1 MRTFVVNLDR
11 DTERLTVISEN
22 LARHGMLFE
31 RWPATDG
38 RTLDFDRPEQGEVV
52 QDFGRWASLEAAC
65 GISHIR
71 LWRHIVDHG
80 IPWAIVLEDDAEL
93 ISPLPHDVDEWG
105 LPPDCDLV
113 FLSSRATP
121 GRIRSTSGRFS
132 YADLIGGAGTE
143 GYLVGLAGAVKLL
156 QIMTPLK
163 DPLDFQMYAHAESVQ
178 RHDAFPYFWKLP
190 INPAAAHV
198 RLDAYRLV
206 PDVVRHTGAESSIGN
221 SRHPR
226 ARFYCRLLLGLDFA
240 DGGYGSGGYTNIRAE
255 SARHTG
261 DFAARRP
268 SRHVTDFFHGVD
280 LSHCPG
286 GRAYEVATT
295 LADHGVNSV
304 RLSVWV
310 DDNSP
315 MNLEHAIGLAQAA
328 RSAGLA
334 ICLTLHY
341 SDTWADPGK
350 QCKPRAWASLPI
362 RTLIEEVR
370 RYTAH
375 TLTEFR
381 RHDIQPAMVQVG
393 NEITNGMLWAEPGQ
407 DPRSGARLHPEDGVE
422 SDWNSADQW
431 VILSELLRAAT
442 MGVRETADS
451 TLISVHLD
459 RGADVEGAEWWLR
472 YADHFD
478 VDYDAVSLSFYPLAH
493 HDATISRLRRIES
506 LCASRPHKS
515 VLIGE
520 TAYPFR
526 PIAGNDRTYT
536 DIEREFSF
544 DARGQHEYL
553 RSALRTI
560 GNLSTGCGLFWWGA
574 CFIDDSVE
582 RSVDYFRAHAL
593 FDADWRPLPALSAF
607 KENPGSRANTL
618 IAEAAGPR

>member
-11 DTERLTVISEN
+11 DIARLTVISEN
-22 LARHGMLFE
+22 LSRHGMLFQ

-38 RTLDFDRPEQGEVV
+38 RTLNLDHPEQDEAV

-71 LWRHIVDHG
+71 LWRHIVENG

-93 ISPLPHDVDEWG
+93 ISRLPQDIDEWG
-105 LPPDCDLV
+105 LPSDCDLV
-113 FLSSRATP
+113 FLSSRATA
-121 GRIRSTSGRFS
+121 GRICSTSGTFS
-132 YADLIGGAGTE
+132 YAELIGGAGTE
-143 GYLVGLAGAVKLL
+143 GYLVGLAGAAKLL
-156 QIMTPLK
+156 EIMTPLK
-163 DPLDFQMYAHAESVQ
+163 DPLDFQMYAHVESVQ
-178 RHDAFPYFWKLP
+178 RHDVFPYFWKLP
-190 INPAAAHV
+190 VNPAAAHV
-198 RLDAYRLV
+198 QLNAYRLV

-226 ARFYCRLLLGLDFA
+226 ARFYCRLLLGLDFEDA
-240 DGGYGSGGYTNIRAE
+240 GYGSGSYTNARADLAQRTPA
-255 SARHTG
+255 S
-261 DFAARRP
+261 AARRP

-280 LSHCPG
+280 LSHCPQR
-286 GRAYEVATT
+286 RASSVATT

-310 DDNSP
+310 DDSSP

-350 QCKPRAWASLPI
+350 QLKPRAWASLPI
-362 RTLIEEVR
+362 RTLIEEVG

-375 TLTEFR
+375 TIAEFL
-381 RHDIQPAMVQVG
+381 RHGICPAMVQVG

-407 DPRSGARLHPEDGVE
+407 DPRSGARLHPEDGVG

-442 MGVRETADS
+442 AGVRETAES

-478 VDYDAVSLSFYPLAH
+478 LDYDAVSLSFYPLAH
-493 HDATISRLRRIES
+493 HDATISRLRRIEA
-506 LCASRPHKS
+506 LCASRPDKR

-526 PIAGNDRTYT
+526 PIEGHDRAYT

-544 DARGQHEYL
+544 DARGQHAYL
-553 RSALRTI
+553 RSVLRTI
-560 GNLSTGCGLFWWGA
+560 GNLPTGCGLFWWGA

-607 KENPGSRANTL
+607 RESISNTL
-618 IAEAAGPR
+618 IAETAGLR